1 MTQQN
6 GLDINNQEQNKEK
19 LTHFNEAGE
28 AHMVDVHAKDDT
40 YRVAKACGTIKVNDA
55 VYRAVSTGT
64 AKKGDVLGVARIAG
78 IMGAKNNSMLIPLC
92 HPIAM
97 TKCDVEFELD
107 EKNSSITA
115 ICTALLTI
123 YDMCKALDRGME
135 IGQIHLLEKSG
146 GKSGHYTAE

>member
-55 VYRAVSTGT
+55 VYRAAVSYT
-64 AKKGDVLGVARIAG
+64 
-78 IMGAKNNSMLIPLC
+78 
-92 HPIAM
+92 H
-97 TKCDVEFELD
+97 
-107 EKNSSITA
+107 
-115 ICTALLTI
+115 LTLPTI
-123 YDMCKALDRGME
+123 LNQCRSRWSPY
-135 IGQIHLLEKSG
+135 H
-146 GKSGHYTAE
+146 

>member
-1 MTQQN
+1 MRQGKPTWWMCTQRMTH
-6 GLDINNQEQNKEK
+6 
-19 LTHFNEAGE
+19 TAW
-28 AHMVDVHAKDDT
+28 
-40 YRVAKACGTIKVNDA
+40 RKACGTIKVNDA

-64 AKKGDVLGVARIAG
+64 AKRVMCWEWQGLQESW
-78 IMGAKNNSMLIPLC
+78 GAKNNSMLIPLC

-115 ICTALLTI
+115 ICTTACVGKTGVEMEAMTGVSVALLTI

>member
-64 AKKGDVLGVARIAG
+64 AKKGRNHGSKEQFHAY
-78 IMGAKNNSMLIPLC
+78 S
-92 HPIAM
+92 
-97 TKCDVEFELD
+97 
-107 EKNSSITA
+107 
-115 ICTALLTI
+115 ALSPYC
-123 YDMCKALDRGME
+123 YDKV
-135 IGQIHLLEKSG
+135 
-146 GKSGHYTAE
+146 

>member
-55 VYRAVSTGT
+55 VYRARLKRVMCWEWQGLQESWEQRT
-64 AKKGDVLGVARIAG
+64 
-78 IMGAKNNSMLIPLC
+78 IPCLFRSV
-92 HPIAM
+92 I
-97 TKCDVEFELD
+97 
-107 EKNSSITA
+107 
-115 ICTALLTI
+115 LL
-123 YDMCKALDRGME
+123 L
-135 IGQIHLLEKSG
+135 
-146 GKSGHYTAE
+146 

>member
-55 VYRAVSTGT
+55 VYRG
-64 AKKGDVLGVARIAG
+64 
-78 IMGAKNNSMLIPLC
+78 C
-92 HPIAM
+92 
-97 TKCDVEFELD
+97 
-107 EKNSSITA
+107 
-115 ICTALLTI
+115 I
-123 YDMCKALDRGME
+123 Y
-135 IGQIHLLEKSG
+135 
-146 GKSGHYTAE
+146 GHG